1 MTTISHTLLKA
12 MLISTPGSQVNG
24 FEVGS
29 WWFGKSLF
37 YRDFRNGKENIGHDL
52 SNLTEISGSIQRQ
65 LVKWK
70 LLTDCSD
77 DYSNEFI
84 CIVYNLVNKYQDKFW
99 TNGVPENVFSIPSA
113 NLDEFVS
120 LLWSAATSHG
130 STSYNGSPQY
140 LYKKKLNP
148 LAASQ

>member
-24 FEVGS
+24 FCVGS

-37 YRDFRNGKENIGHDL
+37 YRDFNNCKKNIGHDL

-65 LVKWK
+65 LIKWK
-70 LLTDCSD
+70 LLKSCD
-77 DYSNEFI
+77 DYSIQFTN
-84 CIVYNLVNKYQDKFW
+84 IVYNLVNKYQSNFW
-99 TNGVPENVFSIPSA
+99 TDGMPQNIFSIPSE

-130 STSYNGSPQY
+130 SHTRKGSRQYSY
-140 LYKKKLNP
+140 K
-148 LAASQ
+148 